1 MEEHQTQS
9 NQFSSGGSSTDGKPE
24 HLPNSRIILILG
36 ILSIVFCWWHFIS
49 AIGIILG
56 IVTLLMA
63 QKEKILYEKNPGRYS
78 LISYNNVKTGRTCAF
93 IGLII
98 SVIVFIIVFLFIIG
112 LLATLPFWGMMK

>member
-1 MEEHQTQS
+1 MEEHQTHS
-9 NQFSSGGSSTDGKPE
+9 DQFSSGGSSPDSIPE

-49 AIGIILG
+49 AIGIVLG
-56 IVTLLMA
+56 IVTLVLA
-63 QKEKILYEKNPGRYS
+63 HKEKILYEKNPGRYS
-78 LISYNNVKTGRTCAF
+78 LISYNNVKTGRTCAI

-98 SVIVFIIVFLFIIG
+98 SVIVFITVFLFIVG